1 MQYFNNILTVEAGWM
16 IEQGVMTKME
26 YDNLVH
32 HTKDIQVVRRACR
45 NTPALVAFDSIP
57 DRYKKAIVERVGD
70 PRKQARQNVLEGLIE
85 HSAAATTFFEDYMID
100 DDRHLPADKRR
111 EYYAN
116 AIVLDGVKR
125 LIEGRNSKRKALG
138 NRATRFWDEISEAV
152 QELTYG
158 SKNELTQEQFDE
170 LATQHYRSLT
180 KRQQAMADKDYEE
193 LNDAEKRELKK
204 CLKACAKWP
213 HTLPENP
220 RVLERTYKAYLKEG
234 YGALVSG
241 KFTQEKKNAAKI
253 ATEDQKAML
262 VTFMSDPRNL
272 DNEQVAR
279 LYNMVAEQMNNGFA
293 GETPARPWKKITASA
308 VAVWRDKCDD
318 LIFARRHG
326 AEKYRAGREM
336 QVRRSAPTRPLLF
349 WTMDG
354 WDVELLY
361 QHKPDKGATTYHNR
375 LTMVVV
381 LDGCCRYPIG
391 FAVGKNESP
400 ALIREALRDAERETQ
415 RLFGRMYRVGQLQ
428 SDHFAMKNLTPTY
441 QAVADKVTPARVKN
455 AKAKPIEA
463 WFNYFNK
470 KYCQMQTNWSG
481 FGITSRKE
489 LQPNTEYIT
498 KYKHQ
503 FPDFE
508 GCVRQIVGMIQ
519 AERAELETAYVAQ
532 FEAEGLTELKTAQY
546 LMAFGESTGERRY
559 LLQGCGIRCTIGTR
573 KMDYDCFDT
582 HFRKYP
588 STRWQLRYDPED
600 LHYAVAVNEDESLQ
614 FTLEEKYIQPMALAD
629 RKEGDARELQRVMD
643 FNRRKEQE
651 LMDELTPMEDRAR
664 ELLEQTTL
672 SKLLITDSRG
682 QHKLPK
688 AKARLAAA
696 SVENGTY
703 RTDGTDAGFEE
714 VEEKEDI
721 FAMY

>member
-1 MQYFNNILTVEAGWM
+1 MEYYNNILTVEAGWM
-16 IEQGVMTKME
+16 IEQGVMSATN
-26 YDNLVH
+26 YRNLSNRG
-32 HTKDIQVVRRACR
+32 DIQVVRRACR
-45 NTPALVAFDSIP
+45 NTPALVAYDSMP

-85 HSAAATTFFEDYMID
+85 HSATATTFFEDYMID

-111 EYYAN
+111 EYYTN

-138 NRATRFWDEISEAV
+138 NRATRFWDEISQSV
-152 QELTYG
+152 QELD
-158 SKNELTQEQFDE
+158 LT
-170 LATQHYRSLT
+170 
-180 KRQQAMADKDYEE
+180 
-193 LNDAEKRELKK
+193 
-204 CLKACAKWP
+204 KWP
-213 HTLPENP
+213 HTLPANA
-220 RVLERTYKAYLKEG
+220 RSLERKYQRYIAEGFGSLVHKAYQTG
-234 YGALVSG
+234 S
-241 KFTQEKKNAAKI
+241 KNAAKV
-253 ATEDQKAML
+253 ADENQKAML

-272 DNEQVAR
+272 DNAQVAK
-279 LYNMVAEQMNNGFA
+279 LYNMVAQQMD
-293 GETPARPWKKITASA
+293 WKKITASA

-318 LIFARRHG
+318 LIYARRHG
-326 AEKYRAGREM
+326 AEMYRAGKEM
-336 QVRRSAPTRPLLF
+336 QVKRSAPTRPLLY

-381 LDGCCRYPIG
+381 LDACCKYPIG
-391 FAVGKNESP
+391 FAVGRNESP
-400 ALIREALRDAERETQ
+400 SLIKEALRDAERETQ
-415 RLFGRMYRVGQLQ
+415 RLFGRMYRVAQLQ
-428 SDHFAMKNLTPTY
+428 SDHFAMKNLNPTY
-441 QAVADKVTPARVKN
+441 QMVADKVTPARVKN

-489 LQPNTEYIT
+489 LQPNTEFIT
-498 KYKHQ
+498 KYKKD
-503 FPDFE
+503 FPDFA
-508 GCVRQIVGMIQ
+508 GVVGQIVSFIQ
-519 AERAELETAYVAQ
+519 RERAELETAYVAA
-532 FEAEGLTELKTAQY
+532 FMADGLKELGTAQY
-546 LMAFGESTGERRY
+546 LMTFGESTGERRY
-559 LLQGCGIRCTIGTR
+559 LLQGTGIRCTIGVR
-573 KMDYDCFDT
+573 KLDYDCFDT
-582 HFRKYP
+582 HFRKYG

-696 SVENGTY
+696 NAELVE
-703 RTDGTDAGFEE
+703 A
-714 VEEKEDI
+714 VETGDN
-721 FAMY
+721 FYDMY

>member
-1 MQYFNNILTVEAGWM
+1 MEYYNNILTVEAGWM
-16 IEQGVMTKME
+16 IEQGVMSKANYE
-26 YDNLVH
+26 KLGQRG
-32 HTKDIQVVRRACR
+32 DIQVVRRACR
-45 NTPALVAFDSIP
+45 NTPALVAYDSMP
-57 DRYKKAIVERVGD
+57 DRYKRAIVERVGD
-70 PRKQARQNVLEGLIE
+70 PRKEARQNVLEGLIE
-85 HSAAATTFFEDYMID
+85 HSATASEYFENYMID

-111 EYYAN
+111 EYYTN
-116 AIVLDGVKR
+116 AIVLDGVRR

-138 NRATRFWDEISEAV
+138 NRATRFWDEISDAV
-152 QELTYG
+152 QELD
-158 SKNELTQEQFDE
+158 LT
-170 LATQHYRSLT
+170 
-180 KRQQAMADKDYEE
+180 
-193 LNDAEKRELKK
+193 
-204 CLKACAKWP
+204 KWP
-213 HTLPENP
+213 HTLPANA
-220 RVLERTYKAYLKEG
+220 RSLERKYQRYLSEGFASLVHKAYQTG
-234 YGALVSG
+234 S
-241 KFTQEKKNAAKI
+241 KNAAKV
-253 ATEDQKAML
+253 ADENQKAML

-279 LYNMVAEQMNNGFA
+279 LYNMVAQQMD
-293 GETPARPWKKITASA
+293 WKEITASA

-336 QVRRSAPTRPLLF
+336 QVKRSAPTRPLLF

-361 QHKPDKGATTYHNR
+361 QNKPDKGATTYHNR

-391 FAVGKNESP
+391 FAVGHNESP

-441 QAVADKVTPARVKN
+441 QTVADKVTPARVKN
-455 AKAKPIEA
+455 AKSKPIEA

-508 GCVRQIVGMIQ
+508 GCVRQIVGFIQ

-532 FEAEGLTELKTAQY
+532 FEAEGLIELKTAQY

-614 FTLEEKYIQPMALAD
+614 FTLEETYIQPMALAD
-629 RKEGDARELQRVMD
+629 RKEGDARDLQRVMD

-696 SVENGTY
+696 NAELVE
-703 RTDGTDAGFEE
+703 AEE
-714 VEEKEDI
+714 TGDN
-721 FAMY
+721 FYDMY

>member
-16 IEQGVMTKME
+16 IEQGVMTSENYRQMS
-26 YDNLVH
+26 H
-32 HTKDIQVVRRACR
+32 RGDIQVVRRACR
-45 NTPALVAFDSIP
+45 NTPALVAYDSMP

-70 PRKQARQNVLEGLIE
+70 PRKEARQNVLEGLIE

-100 DDRHLPADKRR
+100 DDRHLPSDKRR
-111 EYYAN
+111 EYYTN
-116 AIVLDGVKR
+116 AVVLDAVKR
-125 LIEGRNSKRKALG
+125 LIESRNSKRKALG

-152 QELTYG
+152 QELD
-158 SKNELTQEQFDE
+158 LT
-170 LATQHYRSLT
+170 
-180 KRQQAMADKDYEE
+180 
-193 LNDAEKRELKK
+193 
-204 CLKACAKWP
+204 KWP
-213 HTLPENP
+213 HTLPANA
-220 RVLERTYKAYLKEG
+220 RSLERKYQRYLAEG
-234 YGALVSG
+234 YGSLVHKAYQNGS
-241 KFTQEKKNAAKI
+241 KNAAKV
-253 ATEDQKAML
+253 ADENQKAML

-279 LYNMVAEQMNNGFA
+279 LYNMVAQQMD
-293 GETPARPWKKITASA
+293 WKKITASA

-428 SDHFAMKNLTPTY
+428 SDHFAMKNLSPTY

-651 LMDELTPMEDRAR
+651 LMDELTPMENRAR

-696 SVENGTY
+696 NAELVE
-703 RTDGTDAGFEE
+703 A
-714 VEEKEDI
+714 VETGDN
-721 FAMY
+721 FYDMY

>member
-1 MQYFNNILTVEAGWM
+1 MQYYNNILTVEAGWM
-16 IEQGVMTKME
+16 IEQGVMSATN
-26 YDNLVH
+26 YRNLSNRG
-32 HTKDIQVVRRACR
+32 DIQVVRRACR
-45 NTPALVAFDSIP
+45 NTPALVAYDSMP
-57 DRYKKAIVERVGD
+57 DRYKKAITEKVGNV
-70 PRKQARQNVLEGLIE
+70 RQAAKQNVLEGLIE
-85 HSAAATTFFEDYMID
+85 HSATASGYFEDYMID

-111 EYYAN
+111 EYYTN
-116 AIVLDGVKR
+116 AIVLEAVGR
-125 LIEGRNSKRKALG
+125 LMESRNAKRKALG
-138 NRATRFWDEISEAV
+138 NRATRCWDEMSEAV
-152 QELTYG
+152 QELD
-158 SKNELTQEQFDE
+158 LT
-170 LATQHYRSLT
+170 
-180 KRQQAMADKDYEE
+180 
-193 LNDAEKRELKK
+193 
-204 CLKACAKWP
+204 KWP
-213 HTLPENP
+213 HTLPVNA
-220 RVLERTYKAYLKEG
+220 RSLERKYDRFVAEGYASLVHKAYTTG
-234 YGALVSG
+234 S
-241 KFTQEKKNAAKI
+241 KNAAKV
-253 ATEDQKAML
+253 ADENQKAML

-272 DNEQVAR
+272 DNAQVAK
-279 LYNMVAEQMNNGFA
+279 LYNMVAQQMD
-293 GETPARPWKKITASA
+293 WKKITASA

-318 LIFARRHG
+318 LIYARRHG
-326 AEKYRAGREM
+326 AEMYRAGKEM
-336 QVRRSAPTRPLLF
+336 QVKRSAPTRPLLY

-381 LDGCCRYPIG
+381 LDACCKYPIG
-391 FAVGKNESP
+391 FAVGRNESP
-400 ALIREALRDAERETQ
+400 SLIKEALRDAERETQ
-415 RLFGRMYRVGQLQ
+415 RLFGRMYRVAQLQ
-428 SDHFAMKNLTPTY
+428 SDHFAMKNLNPTY
-441 QAVADKVTPARVKN
+441 QMVADKVTPARVKN

-489 LQPNTEYIT
+489 LQPNTEFIT
-498 KYKHQ
+498 KYKKD
-503 FPDFE
+503 FPDFA
-508 GCVRQIVGMIQ
+508 GVVGQIVSFIQ
-519 AERAELETAYVAQ
+519 RERAELETAYVAA
-532 FEAEGLTELKTAQY
+532 FMADGLKELGTAQY
-546 LMAFGESTGERRY
+546 LMTFGESTGERRY
-559 LLQGCGIRCTIGTR
+559 LLQGTGIRCTIGVR
-573 KMDYDCFDT
+573 KLDYDCFDT
-582 HFRKYP
+582 HFRKYG

-696 SVENGTY
+696 NAELVE
-703 RTDGTDAGFEE
+703 A
-714 VEEKEDI
+714 VETGDN
-721 FAMY
+721 FYDMY

>member
-1 MQYFNNILTVEAGWM
+1 MEYYKNILAVEARWM
-16 IEQGVMTKME
+16 IEQGVMTEANYNK
-26 YDNLVH
+26 LGQRG
-32 HTKDIQVVRRACR
+32 DIQIVRPGCR
-45 NTPALVAFDSIP
+45 NTPALVAYDSMP

-111 EYYAN
+111 EYYTN
-116 AIVLDGVKR
+116 AVVLDGVKR

-138 NRATRFWDEISEAV
+138 NRATRFWDEISQAV
-152 QELTYG
+152 QELD
-158 SKNELTQEQFDE
+158 LT
-170 LATQHYRSLT
+170 
-180 KRQQAMADKDYEE
+180 
-193 LNDAEKRELKK
+193 
-204 CLKACAKWP
+204 KWP
-213 HTLPENP
+213 HTLPANA
-220 RVLERTYKAYLKEG
+220 RSLERKYQRYLAEGFGSLVHKAYQTG
-234 YGALVSG
+234 S
-241 KFTQEKKNAAKI
+241 KNAAKV
-253 ATEDQKAML
+253 ADENQKAML

-279 LYNMVAEQMNNGFA
+279 LYNMVAQQMD
-293 GETPARPWKKITASA
+293 WKKITASA

-415 RLFGRMYRVGQLQ
+415 RLFGSMYRVGQLQ

-508 GCVRQIVGMIQ
+508 GCVKQIVGFIQ

-600 LHYAVAVNEDESLQ
+600 PHYAVAVNEDESLQ

-696 SVENGTY
+696 NAELVE
-703 RTDGTDAGFEE
+703 A
-714 VEEKEDI
+714 VETGDN
-721 FAMY
+721 FYDMY

>member
-1 MQYFNNILTVEAGWM
+1 MEYFKNILAVEAGWM
-16 IEQGVMTKME
+16 IEQGVMTSENYRQMS
-26 YDNLVH
+26 H
-32 HTKDIQVVRRACR
+32 RGDIQVVRRACR
-45 NTPALVAFDSIP
+45 NTPALVAYDSMP

-116 AIVLDGVKR
+116 AVVLDGVKR
-125 LIEGRNSKRKALG
+125 LIESRNSKRKALG

-152 QELTYG
+152 QELD
-158 SKNELTQEQFDE
+158 LT
-170 LATQHYRSLT
+170 
-180 KRQQAMADKDYEE
+180 
-193 LNDAEKRELKK
+193 
-204 CLKACAKWP
+204 KWP
-213 HTLPENP
+213 HTLPANA
-220 RVLERTYKAYLKEG
+220 RSLERKYQRYLAEGFGSLVHKAYQTG
-234 YGALVSG
+234 S
-241 KFTQEKKNAAKI
+241 KNAAKV
-253 ATEDQKAML
+253 ADENQKAML

-279 LYNMVAEQMNNGFA
+279 LYNMVAQQMD
-293 GETPARPWKKITASA
+293 WKKITASA

-415 RLFGRMYRVGQLQ
+415 RLFGRMYRVGQIQ
-428 SDHFAMKNLTPTY
+428 SDHFAMKNLAPTY

-508 GCVRQIVGMIQ
+508 GCVRQIVSFIQ

-532 FEAEGLTELKTAQY
+532 FEAEGLIELKTAQY

-588 STRWQLRYDPED
+588 STRWQLRYDPEEP
-600 LHYAVAVNEDESLQ
+600 HYAVAVNEDESLQ

-696 SVENGTY
+696 NAELVE
-703 RTDGTDAGFEE
+703 A
-714 VEEKEDI
+714 VETGDN
-721 FAMY
+721 FYDMY

>member
-1 MQYFNNILTVEAGWM
+1 MEYFNNILAVEVGWM
-16 IEQGVMTKME
+16 IREGIMKD
-26 YDNLVH
+26 YDYKHLAYRSH
-32 HTKDIQVVRRACR
+32 DIQVIRPACR
-45 NTPALVAFDSIP
+45 NTPALVAYDSMP

-85 HSAAATTFFEDYMID
+85 HSATATTFFEDYMID

-111 EYYAN
+111 EYYTN

-138 NRATRFWDEISEAV
+138 NRATRFWDEISQAV
-152 QELTYG
+152 QELD
-158 SKNELTQEQFDE
+158 LT
-170 LATQHYRSLT
+170 
-180 KRQQAMADKDYEE
+180 
-193 LNDAEKRELKK
+193 
-204 CLKACAKWP
+204 KWP
-213 HTLPENP
+213 HTLPANA
-220 RVLERTYKAYLKEG
+220 RSLERKYQRYIAEGFGSLVHKAYQTG
-234 YGALVSG
+234 S
-241 KFTQEKKNAAKI
+241 KNAAKV
-253 ATEDQKAML
+253 ADENQKAML

-279 LYNMVAEQMNNGFA
+279 LYNMVAQQMD
-293 GETPARPWKKITASA
+293 WKKITASA

-415 RLFGRMYRVGQLQ
+415 RLFGSMYRVGQLQ

-498 KYKHQ
+498 RYKHQ

-508 GCVRQIVGMIQ
+508 GCVRQIVSFIQ

-532 FEAEGLTELKTAQY
+532 FEAEGLIELKTGQY

-696 SVENGTY
+696 NAELVE
-703 RTDGTDAGFEE
+703 A
-714 VEEKEDI
+714 VETGDN
-721 FAMY
+721 FYDMY

>member
-16 IEQGVMTKME
+16 IEQGVMSDCQYRHLSTRG
-26 YDNLVH
+26 
-32 HTKDIQVVRRACR
+32 DIQVVRRACR
-45 NTPALVAFDSIP
+45 NTPALVAYDSMP

-116 AIVLDGVKR
+116 AVVLDAVKR
-125 LIEGRNSKRKALG
+125 LIESRNSKRNALG

-152 QELTYG
+152 QELD
-158 SKNELTQEQFDE
+158 LT
-170 LATQHYRSLT
+170 
-180 KRQQAMADKDYEE
+180 
-193 LNDAEKRELKK
+193 
-204 CLKACAKWP
+204 KWP
-213 HTLPENP
+213 HTLPANA
-220 RVLERTYKAYLKEG
+220 RSLERKYQRYLAEG
-234 YGALVSG
+234 YGSLVHKAYQNGS
-241 KFTQEKKNAAKI
+241 KNAAKV
-253 ATEDQKAML
+253 ANENQKAML

-279 LYNMVAEQMNNGFA
+279 LYNMVAQQMD
-293 GETPARPWKKITASA
+293 WKKITASA

-415 RLFGRMYRVGQLQ
+415 RLFGRMYRVGQIQ

-532 FEAEGLTELKTAQY
+532 FEAEGLIELKTAQY

-696 SVENGTY
+696 NAELVET
-703 RTDGTDAGFEE
+703 
-714 VEEKEDI
+714 VETGDN
-721 FAMY
+721 FYDMY

>member
-16 IEQGVMTKME
+16 IEQGLITKNN
-26 YDNLVH
+26 YLQLANRG
-32 HTKDIQVVRRACR
+32 DIQVVRRACR
-45 NTPALVAFDSIP
+45 NTPALVAYDSMP

-85 HSAAATTFFEDYMID
+85 HSAAATAFFEDYMID

-116 AIVLDGVKR
+116 AVVLDAVKR
-125 LIEGRNSKRKALG
+125 LIESRNSKRKALG

-152 QELTYG
+152 QELD
-158 SKNELTQEQFDE
+158 LT
-170 LATQHYRSLT
+170 
-180 KRQQAMADKDYEE
+180 
-193 LNDAEKRELKK
+193 
-204 CLKACAKWP
+204 KWP
-213 HTLPENP
+213 HTLPANA
-220 RVLERTYKAYLKEG
+220 RSLERKYQRYLAEG
-234 YGALVSG
+234 YGSLVHKAYQNGS
-241 KFTQEKKNAAKI
+241 KNAAKV
-253 ATEDQKAML
+253 ADENQKAML

-279 LYNMVAEQMNNGFA
+279 LYNMVAQQMD
-293 GETPARPWKKITASA
+293 WKKITASA

-428 SDHFAMKNLTPTY
+428 SDHFAMKNLAPTY

-559 LLQGCGIRCTIGTR
+559 LLQGCG
-573 KMDYDCFDT
+573 
-582 HFRKYP
+582 
-588 STRWQLRYDPED
+588 
-600 LHYAVAVNEDESLQ
+600 
-614 FTLEEKYIQPMALAD
+614 
-629 RKEGDARELQRVMD
+629 
-643 FNRRKEQE
+643 
-651 LMDELTPMEDRAR
+651 
-664 ELLEQTTL
+664 
-672 SKLLITDSRG
+672 SR
-682 QHKLPK
+682 L
-688 AKARLAAA
+688 
-696 SVENGTY
+696 VY
-703 RTDGTDAGFEE
+703 F
-714 VEEKEDI
+714 
-721 FAMY
+721 

>member
-1 MQYFNNILTVEAGWM
+1 
-16 IEQGVMTKME
+16 
-26 YDNLVH
+26 
-32 HTKDIQVVRRACR
+32 
-45 NTPALVAFDSIP
+45 
-57 DRYKKAIVERVGD
+57 
-70 PRKQARQNVLEGLIE
+70 
-85 HSAAATTFFEDYMID
+85 
-100 DDRHLPADKRR
+100 
-111 EYYAN
+111 
-116 AIVLDGVKR
+116 
-125 LIEGRNSKRKALG
+125 
-138 NRATRFWDEISEAV
+138 
-152 QELTYG
+152 
-158 SKNELTQEQFDE
+158 
-170 LATQHYRSLT
+170 
-180 KRQQAMADKDYEE
+180 MAD
-193 LNDAEKRELKK
+193 
-204 CLKACAKWP
+204 
-213 HTLPENP
+213 EN
-220 RVLERTYKAYLKEG
+220 
-234 YGALVSG
+234 
-241 KFTQEKKNAAKI
+241 
-253 ATEDQKAML
+253 QKAML

-279 LYNMVAEQMNNGFA
+279 LYNMVAQQMD
-293 GETPARPWKKITASA
+293 WKKITASA

-415 RLFGRMYRVGQLQ
+415 RLFGRMYRVGQIQ

-498 KYKHQ
+498 RYKHQ

-600 LHYAVAVNEDESLQ
+600 PHYAVAVNEDESLQ

-696 SVENGTY
+696 NAELVE
-703 RTDGTDAGFEE
+703 A
-714 VEEKEDI
+714 VETGDN
-721 FAMY
+721 FYDMY

>member
-45 NTPALVAFDSIP
+45 NTPALVAYDSMP

-111 EYYAN
+111 EYYTN
-116 AIVLDGVKR
+116 AVVLDGVKR
-125 LIEGRNSKRKALG
+125 LIESRNSKRKALG

-152 QELTYG
+152 QDLDLT
-158 SKNELTQEQFDE
+158 
-170 LATQHYRSLT
+170 
-180 KRQQAMADKDYEE
+180 
-193 LNDAEKRELKK
+193 
-204 CLKACAKWP
+204 KWP
-213 HTLPENP
+213 HTLPANA
-220 RVLERTYKAYLKEG
+220 RSLERKYQRYLAEGYDSLVHKAYQNG
-234 YGALVSG
+234 S
-241 KFTQEKKNAAKI
+241 KNAAKV
-253 ATEDQKAML
+253 ADENQKAML

-279 LYNMVAEQMNNGFA
+279 LYNMVAQQMD
-293 GETPARPWKKITASA
+293 WKKITASA

-361 QHKPDKGATTYHNR
+361 QHKPEKGATTYHNR

-415 RLFGRMYRVGQLQ
+415 RLFGRMYRVGQIQ
-428 SDHFAMKNLTPTY
+428 SDHFAMKNLAPTY

-498 KYKHQ
+498 RYKHQ

-696 SVENGTY
+696 NAELVE
-703 RTDGTDAGFEE
+703 A
-714 VEEKEDI
+714 VETGDN
-721 FAMY
+721 FYDMY

>member
-16 IEQGVMTKME
+16 IEQGLITKNN
-26 YDNLVH
+26 YLQLANRG
-32 HTKDIQVVRRACR
+32 DIQVVRRACR
-45 NTPALVAFDSIP
+45 NTPALVAYDSMP
-57 DRYKKAIVERVGD
+57 DRYKRAIVERVGD

-85 HSAAATTFFEDYMID
+85 HSAAATAFFEDYMID

-116 AIVLDGVKR
+116 AVVLDGVKR
-125 LIEGRNSKRKALG
+125 LIESRNSKRKALG

-152 QELTYG
+152 QELD
-158 SKNELTQEQFDE
+158 LT
-170 LATQHYRSLT
+170 
-180 KRQQAMADKDYEE
+180 
-193 LNDAEKRELKK
+193 
-204 CLKACAKWP
+204 KWP
-213 HTLPENP
+213 HTLPANA
-220 RVLERTYKAYLKEG
+220 RSLERKYQRYLAEG
-234 YGALVSG
+234 YGSLVHKAYQNGS
-241 KFTQEKKNAAKI
+241 KNAAKV
-253 ATEDQKAML
+253 ADENQKAML

-279 LYNMVAEQMNNGFA
+279 LYNMVAQQMD
-293 GETPARPWKKITASA
+293 WKKITASA

-336 QVRRSAPTRPLLF
+336 QVKRSAPTRPLLF

-391 FAVGKNESP
+391 FAVGKNEST

-629 RKEGDARELQRVMD
+629 RTEGDAAELKRVMD

-651 LMDELTPMEDRAR
+651 LMDELTPMENRAC

-696 SVENGTY
+696 NAELVE
-703 RTDGTDAGFEE
+703 A
-714 VEEKEDI
+714 VETGDN
-721 FAMY
+721 FYDMY

>member
-1 MQYFNNILTVEAGWM
+1 MEYFNNILTVEAGWM
-16 IEQGVMTKME
+16 IEQGIFTSENYRQMA
-26 YDNLVH
+26 H
-32 HTKDIQVVRRACR
+32 RGDIQVVRRACR
-45 NTPALVAFDSIP
+45 NTPALVAYDSMP

-85 HSAAATTFFEDYMID
+85 HSATATTFFEDYMID

-111 EYYAN
+111 EYYTN

-138 NRATRFWDEISEAV
+138 NRATRFWDEISQAV
-152 QELTYG
+152 QELD
-158 SKNELTQEQFDE
+158 LT
-170 LATQHYRSLT
+170 
-180 KRQQAMADKDYEE
+180 
-193 LNDAEKRELKK
+193 
-204 CLKACAKWP
+204 KWP
-213 HTLPENP
+213 HTLPANA
-220 RVLERTYKAYLKEG
+220 RSLERKYQRYLAEGFGSLVHKAYQTG
-234 YGALVSG
+234 S
-241 KFTQEKKNAAKI
+241 KNAAKV
-253 ATEDQKAML
+253 ADDNQKAML

-279 LYNMVAEQMNNGFA
+279 LYNMVAQQMD
-293 GETPARPWKKITASA
+293 WKKITASA

-498 KYKHQ
+498 RYKHQ

-508 GCVRQIVGMIQ
+508 GCVRQIVSFIQ

-696 SVENGTY
+696 NAELVE
-703 RTDGTDAGFEE
+703 A
-714 VEEKEDI
+714 VETGDN
-721 FAMY
+721 FYDMY

>member
-1 MQYFNNILTVEAGWM
+1 MQYHNNILTVEVGWL
-16 IEQGVMTKME
+16 IEQGVMTRME
-26 YDNLVH
+26 YDNLAH
-32 HTKDIQVVRRACR
+32 HSKDIQVVRRACR
-45 NTPALVAFDSIP
+45 NTPALVAYDSMP

-85 HSAAATTFFEDYMID
+85 HSAAATAFFEDYMID
-100 DDRHLPADKRR
+100 DDRHLPSDKRR
-111 EYYAN
+111 EYYTN
-116 AIVLDGVKR
+116 AVVLDGVKR
-125 LIEGRNSKRKALG
+125 LIESRNSKRKALG

-152 QELTYG
+152 QELD
-158 SKNELTQEQFDE
+158 LT
-170 LATQHYRSLT
+170 
-180 KRQQAMADKDYEE
+180 
-193 LNDAEKRELKK
+193 
-204 CLKACAKWP
+204 KWP
-213 HTLPENP
+213 HTLPANA
-220 RVLERTYKAYLKEG
+220 RSLERKYQRYLAEG
-234 YGALVSG
+234 YGSLVHKAYQNGS
-241 KFTQEKKNAAKI
+241 KNAAKV
-253 ATEDQKAML
+253 ADENQKAML

-279 LYNMVAEQMNNGFA
+279 LYNMVAQQMD
-293 GETPARPWKKITASA
+293 WKKITASA

-336 QVRRSAPTRPLLF
+336 QVKRSAPTRPLLF

-415 RLFGRMYRVGQLQ
+415 RLFGRMYRVGQIQ
-428 SDHFAMKNLTPTY
+428 SDHFAMKNLSPTY

-696 SVENGTY
+696 NAELVE
-703 RTDGTDAGFEE
+703 A
-714 VEEKEDI
+714 VETGDN
-721 FAMY
+721 FYDMY

>member
-1 MQYFNNILTVEAGWM
+1 MEYYNNILTVEAGWM
-16 IEQGVMTKME
+16 IEQGVMSKANYE
-26 YDNLVH
+26 KLEQRG
-32 HTKDIQVVRRACR
+32 DIQVVRRACR
-45 NTPALVAFDSIP
+45 NTPALVAYDSMP
-57 DRYKKAIVERVGD
+57 DRYKRAIVERIGD
-70 PRKQARQNVLEGLIE
+70 PRKEARQNVLEGLIE
-85 HSAAATTFFEDYMID
+85 HSATASEYFENYMID

-111 EYYAN
+111 EYYTN
-116 AIVLDGVKR
+116 AIVLDGVRR

-138 NRATRFWDEISEAV
+138 NRATRFWDEISDAV
-152 QELTYG
+152 QELD
-158 SKNELTQEQFDE
+158 LT
-170 LATQHYRSLT
+170 
-180 KRQQAMADKDYEE
+180 
-193 LNDAEKRELKK
+193 
-204 CLKACAKWP
+204 KWP
-213 HTLPENP
+213 HTLPANA
-220 RVLERTYKAYLKEG
+220 RSLERKYQRYLSDGLASLVHKAYQTG
-234 YGALVSG
+234 S
-241 KFTQEKKNAAKI
+241 KNAAKV
-253 ATEDQKAML
+253 ADENQKAML

-279 LYNMVAEQMNNGFA
+279 LYNMVAQQMD
-293 GETPARPWKKITASA
+293 WKKITASA

-336 QVRRSAPTRPLLF
+336 QVKRSAPTRPLLF

-498 KYKHQ
+498 RYKHQ

-508 GCVRQIVGMIQ
+508 GCVRQIVSFIQ

-532 FEAEGLTELKTAQY
+532 FEAEGLIELKTGQY

-672 SKLLITDSRG
+672 SKILIPDSNG

-688 AKARLAAA
+688 ARARLAAA
-696 SVENGTY
+696 GNAECGMMN
-703 RTDGTDAGFEE
+703 AEFEE

>member
-1 MQYFNNILTVEAGWM
+1 MQYFNNILTVEARWM
-16 IEQGVMTKME
+16 IEQGLMTKAN
-26 YDNLVH
+26 YNKLGQRG
-32 HTKDIQVVRRACR
+32 DIQIVRPGCR
-45 NTPALVAFDSIP
+45 NTPALVAYDSMP
-57 DRYKKAIVERVGD
+57 DRYKKAIVELVGD

-111 EYYAN
+111 EYYTN
-116 AIVLDGVKR
+116 AIVLDAVKR
-125 LIEGRNSKRKALG
+125 LIESRNSKRKALG

-152 QELTYG
+152 QELD
-158 SKNELTQEQFDE
+158 LT
-170 LATQHYRSLT
+170 
-180 KRQQAMADKDYEE
+180 
-193 LNDAEKRELKK
+193 
-204 CLKACAKWP
+204 KWP
-213 HTLPENP
+213 HTLPANA
-220 RVLERTYKAYLKEG
+220 RSLERKYQRYLAEG
-234 YGALVSG
+234 YGSLVHKAYQTGS
-241 KFTQEKKNAAKI
+241 KNAAKV
-253 ATEDQKAML
+253 ADENQKAML

-279 LYNMVAEQMNNGFA
+279 LYNMVAQQMD
-293 GETPARPWKKITASA
+293 WKKITASA

-336 QVRRSAPTRPLLF
+336 QVKRSAPTRPLLF

-428 SDHFAMKNLTPTY
+428 SDHFAMKNLAPTY

-651 LMDELTPMEDRAR
+651 LMDELTPMENRAR

-696 SVENGTY
+696 NAELVE
-703 RTDGTDAGFEE
+703 A
-714 VEEKEDI
+714 VETGDN
-721 FAMY
+721 FYDMY

>member
-1 MQYFNNILTVEAGWM
+1 MQYFNNILTVEARWM
-16 IEQGVMTKME
+16 IEQGLMTEANYNK
-26 YDNLVH
+26 LGQR
-32 HTKDIQVVRRACR
+32 KDIQIVRPGCR
-45 NTPALVAFDSIP
+45 NTPALVAYDSLP

-85 HSAAATTFFEDYMID
+85 HSAAATAFFEDYMID
-100 DDRHLPADKRR
+100 DDRHLPSDKRR

-116 AIVLDGVKR
+116 AVVLDGVKR
-125 LIEGRNSKRKALG
+125 LIESRNSKRKALG
-138 NRATRFWDEISEAV
+138 NRATRFWDEISQAV
-152 QELTYG
+152 QELD
-158 SKNELTQEQFDE
+158 LT
-170 LATQHYRSLT
+170 
-180 KRQQAMADKDYEE
+180 
-193 LNDAEKRELKK
+193 
-204 CLKACAKWP
+204 KWP
-213 HTLPENP
+213 HTLPANA
-220 RVLERTYKAYLKEG
+220 RSLERKYQRYLAEG
-234 YGALVSG
+234 YGSLVHKAYQNGS
-241 KFTQEKKNAAKI
+241 KNAAKV
-253 ATEDQKAML
+253 ADENQKAML

-279 LYNMVAEQMNNGFA
+279 LYNMVAQQMD
-293 GETPARPWKKITASA
+293 WKKITASA

-336 QVRRSAPTRPLLF
+336 QVKRSAPTRPLLF

-696 SVENGTY
+696 NAELVE
-703 RTDGTDAGFEE
+703 A
-714 VEEKEDI
+714 VETGDN
-721 FAMY
+721 FYDMY

>member
-16 IEQGVMTKME
+16 IEQGLITKNN
-26 YDNLVH
+26 YLQLANRG
-32 HTKDIQVVRRACR
+32 DIQVVRRACR
-45 NTPALVAFDSIP
+45 NTPALVAYDSMP

-116 AIVLDGVKR
+116 AVVLDAVKR
-125 LIEGRNSKRKALG
+125 LIESRNSKRKALG
-138 NRATRFWDEISEAV
+138 NRATRYWDEISQAV
-152 QELTYG
+152 QELD
-158 SKNELTQEQFDE
+158 LT
-170 LATQHYRSLT
+170 
-180 KRQQAMADKDYEE
+180 
-193 LNDAEKRELKK
+193 
-204 CLKACAKWP
+204 KWP
-213 HTLPENP
+213 HTLPANA
-220 RVLERTYKAYLKEG
+220 RSLERKYQRYLAEG
-234 YGALVSG
+234 YGSLVHKAYQNGS
-241 KFTQEKKNAAKI
+241 KNAAKV
-253 ATEDQKAML
+253 ADENQKAML

-279 LYNMVAEQMNNGFA
+279 LYNMVAQQMD
-293 GETPARPWKKITASA
+293 WKKITASA

-336 QVRRSAPTRPLLF
+336 QVKRSAPTRPLLF

-428 SDHFAMKNLTPTY
+428 SDHFAMKNLAPTY
-441 QAVADKVTPARVKN
+441 QTVADKVTPARVKN

-503 FPDFE
+503 FPDFG
-508 GCVRQIVGMIQ
+508 GCVEQIVRFIQ

-559 LLQGCGIRCTIGTR
+559 LLQGCGIRCTLPLAPSKGGLR
-573 KMDYDCFDT
+573 KVDYDCFDT

-688 AKARLAAA
+688 AKARLKAAELVPA
-696 SVENGTY
+696 
-703 RTDGTDAGFEE
+703 E
-714 VEEKEDI
+714 VVDDDEFTFD
-721 FAMY
+721 MY

>member
-45 NTPALVAFDSIP
+45 NTPALVAFDSMP

-111 EYYAN
+111 EYYTN

-138 NRATRFWDEISEAV
+138 NRATRFWDEISQAV
-152 QELTYG
+152 QELD
-158 SKNELTQEQFDE
+158 LT
-170 LATQHYRSLT
+170 
-180 KRQQAMADKDYEE
+180 
-193 LNDAEKRELKK
+193 
-204 CLKACAKWP
+204 KWP
-213 HTLPENP
+213 HTLPANA
-220 RVLERTYKAYLKEG
+220 RSLERKYQRYLSDGLASLVHKAYQNG
-234 YGALVSG
+234 S
-241 KFTQEKKNAAKI
+241 KNAAKV
-253 ATEDQKAML
+253 ADENQKAML

-279 LYNMVAEQMNNGFA
+279 LYNMVAQQMD
-293 GETPARPWKKITASA
+293 WKKITASA

-498 KYKHQ
+498 RYKHQ

-508 GCVRQIVGMIQ
+508 GCVRQIVSFIQ

-532 FEAEGLTELKTAQY
+532 FEAEGLIELKTAQY

-696 SVENGTY
+696 NAELVE
-703 RTDGTDAGFEE
+703 A
-714 VEEKEDI
+714 VETGDN
-721 FAMY
+721 FYDMY

>member
-16 IEQGVMTKME
+16 IEQGVMSDCQYRHLSTRG
-26 YDNLVH
+26 
-32 HTKDIQVVRRACR
+32 DIQVVRRACR
-45 NTPALVAFDSIP
+45 NTPALVAYDSMP

-85 HSAAATTFFEDYMID
+85 HSATATTFFEDYMID

-111 EYYAN
+111 EYYTN

-138 NRATRFWDEISEAV
+138 NRATRFWDEISQAV
-152 QELTYG
+152 QELD
-158 SKNELTQEQFDE
+158 LT
-170 LATQHYRSLT
+170 
-180 KRQQAMADKDYEE
+180 
-193 LNDAEKRELKK
+193 
-204 CLKACAKWP
+204 KWP
-213 HTLPENP
+213 HTLPANA
-220 RVLERTYKAYLKEG
+220 RSLERKYQRYLAEGFGSLVHKAYQTG
-234 YGALVSG
+234 S
-241 KFTQEKKNAAKI
+241 KNAAKV
-253 ATEDQKAML
+253 ADDNQKAML

-279 LYNMVAEQMNNGFA
+279 LYNMVAQQMD
-293 GETPARPWKKITASA
+293 WKKITASA

-498 KYKHQ
+498 RYKHQ

-508 GCVRQIVGMIQ
+508 GCVRQIVSFIQ

-696 SVENGTY
+696 NAELVE
-703 RTDGTDAGFEE
+703 A
-714 VEEKEDI
+714 VETGDN
-721 FAMY
+721 FYDMY

>member
-1 MQYFNNILTVEAGWM
+1 MEYFNNILAVEVGWM
-16 IEQGVMTKME
+16 IREGIMKD
-26 YDNLVH
+26 YDYKHLAYRSH
-32 HTKDIQVVRRACR
+32 DIQVIRPACR
-45 NTPALVAFDSIP
+45 NTPALVAYDSMP

-85 HSAAATTFFEDYMID
+85 HSATATTFFEDYMID

-111 EYYAN
+111 EYYTN

-138 NRATRFWDEISEAV
+138 NRATRFWDEISQTV
-152 QELTYG
+152 QELD
-158 SKNELTQEQFDE
+158 LT
-170 LATQHYRSLT
+170 
-180 KRQQAMADKDYEE
+180 
-193 LNDAEKRELKK
+193 
-204 CLKACAKWP
+204 KWP
-213 HTLPENP
+213 HTLPANA
-220 RVLERTYKAYLKEG
+220 RSLERKYQRYLAEG
-234 YGALVSG
+234 YGSLVHKAYQNGS
-241 KFTQEKKNAAKI
+241 KNAAKV
-253 ATEDQKAML
+253 ADENQKAML

-279 LYNMVAEQMNNGFA
+279 LYNMVAQQMD
-293 GETPARPWKKITASA
+293 WKKITASA

-498 KYKHQ
+498 RYKHQ

-508 GCVRQIVGMIQ
+508 GCVRQIVSFIQ

-532 FEAEGLTELKTAQY
+532 FEAEGLIELKTGQY

-600 LHYAVAVNEDESLQ
+600 PHYAVAVNEDESLQ

-651 LMDELTPMEDRAR
+651 LMDELAPMEDRAR

-696 SVENGTY
+696 NAELVE
-703 RTDGTDAGFEE
+703 A
-714 VEEKEDI
+714 VETGDN
-721 FAMY
+721 FYDMY

>member
-16 IEQGVMTKME
+16 IEQGVMTSENYRQMS
-26 YDNLVH
+26 H
-32 HTKDIQVVRRACR
+32 RGDIQVVRRACR
-45 NTPALVAFDSIP
+45 NTPALVAYDSMP

-111 EYYAN
+111 EYYTN
-116 AIVLDGVKR
+116 AVVLDGVKR
-125 LIEGRNSKRKALG
+125 LIESRNSKRKALG

-152 QELTYG
+152 QELD
-158 SKNELTQEQFDE
+158 LT
-170 LATQHYRSLT
+170 
-180 KRQQAMADKDYEE
+180 
-193 LNDAEKRELKK
+193 
-204 CLKACAKWP
+204 KWP
-213 HTLPENP
+213 HTLPANA
-220 RVLERTYKAYLKEG
+220 RSLERKYQRYLAEGFGSLVHKAYQNG
-234 YGALVSG
+234 S
-241 KFTQEKKNAAKI
+241 KNAAKV
-253 ATEDQKAML
+253 ADENQKAML

-279 LYNMVAEQMNNGFA
+279 LYNMVAQQMD
-293 GETPARPWKKITASA
+293 WKKITASA

-508 GCVRQIVGMIQ
+508 GCVKQIVGFIQ

-532 FEAEGLTELKTAQY
+532 FEAEGLIELKTTQY

-696 SVENGTY
+696 NAELVE
-703 RTDGTDAGFEE
+703 A
-714 VEEKEDI
+714 VETGDN
-721 FAMY
+721 FYDMY

>member
-1 MQYFNNILTVEAGWM
+1 MEYFNNILTVEAGWM
-16 IEQGVMTKME
+16 IEQGIMTE
-26 YDNLVH
+26 YEYKNLAH
-32 HTKDIQVVRRACR
+32 HSKDIQVVRRACR
-45 NTPALVAFDSIP
+45 NTPALVAYDSMP

-85 HSAAATTFFEDYMID
+85 HSATATTFFEDYMID

-111 EYYAN
+111 EYYTN

-138 NRATRFWDEISEAV
+138 NRATRFWDEISQAV
-152 QELTYG
+152 QELD
-158 SKNELTQEQFDE
+158 LT
-170 LATQHYRSLT
+170 
-180 KRQQAMADKDYEE
+180 
-193 LNDAEKRELKK
+193 
-204 CLKACAKWP
+204 KWP
-213 HTLPENP
+213 HTLPANA
-220 RVLERTYKAYLKEG
+220 RSLERKYQRYIAEGFGSLVHKAYQTG
-234 YGALVSG
+234 S
-241 KFTQEKKNAAKI
+241 KNAAKV
-253 ATEDQKAML
+253 ADENQKAML

-279 LYNMVAEQMNNGFA
+279 LYNMVAQQMD
-293 GETPARPWKKITASA
+293 WKKITASA

-415 RLFGRMYRVGQLQ
+415 RLFGSMYRVGQLQ

-498 KYKHQ
+498 RYKHQ

-508 GCVRQIVGMIQ
+508 GCVRQIVSFIQ

-532 FEAEGLTELKTAQY
+532 FEAEGLIELKTGQY

-696 SVENGTY
+696 NAELVE
-703 RTDGTDAGFEE
+703 A
-714 VEEKEDI
+714 VETGDN
-721 FAMY
+721 FYDMY

>member
-1 MQYFNNILTVEAGWM
+1 MEYYNNILTVEAGWM
-16 IEQGVMTKME
+16 IDQGVMSATN
-26 YDNLVH
+26 YRNL
-32 HTKDIQVVRRACR
+32 TNRGDIQVVRRACR
-45 NTPALVAFDSIP
+45 NTPALVAYDSMP

-85 HSAAATTFFEDYMID
+85 HSAAATAFFEDYMID
-100 DDRHLPADKRR
+100 DDRHLPSDKRR

-116 AIVLDGVKR
+116 AVVLDAVKR
-125 LIEGRNSKRKALG
+125 LIESRNSKRKALG

-152 QELTYG
+152 QELD
-158 SKNELTQEQFDE
+158 LT
-170 LATQHYRSLT
+170 
-180 KRQQAMADKDYEE
+180 
-193 LNDAEKRELKK
+193 
-204 CLKACAKWP
+204 KWP
-213 HTLPENP
+213 HTLPANA
-220 RVLERTYKAYLKEG
+220 RSLERKYQRYLAEG
-234 YGALVSG
+234 YGSLVHKAYQNGS
-241 KFTQEKKNAAKI
+241 KNAAKV
-253 ATEDQKAML
+253 ADENQKAML

-279 LYNMVAEQMNNGFA
+279 LYNMVAQQMD
-293 GETPARPWKKITASA
+293 WKKITASA

-336 QVRRSAPTRPLLF
+336 QVKRSAPTRPLLF

-428 SDHFAMKNLTPTY
+428 SDHFAMKNLAPTY

-489 LQPNTEYIT
+489 LQPNTEFIT

-696 SVENGTY
+696 NAEMVE
-703 RTDGTDAGFEE
+703 A
-714 VEEKEDI
+714 VETGDN
-721 FAMY
+721 FYDMY

>member
-45 NTPALVAFDSIP
+45 NTPALVAYDSMP
-57 DRYKKAIVERVGD
+57 DRYKRAIVERVGD

-111 EYYAN
+111 EYYTN

-125 LIEGRNSKRKALG
+125 LIESRNSKRKALG
-138 NRATRFWDEISEAV
+138 NRATRFWDEISQAV
-152 QELTYG
+152 QELD
-158 SKNELTQEQFDE
+158 LT
-170 LATQHYRSLT
+170 
-180 KRQQAMADKDYEE
+180 
-193 LNDAEKRELKK
+193 
-204 CLKACAKWP
+204 KWP
-213 HTLPENP
+213 HTLPANA
-220 RVLERTYKAYLKEG
+220 RSLERKYQRYLAEGFGSLVHKAYQTG
-234 YGALVSG
+234 S
-241 KFTQEKKNAAKI
+241 KNAAKV
-253 ATEDQKAML
+253 ADENQKAML

-279 LYNMVAEQMNNGFA
+279 LYNMVAQQMD
-293 GETPARPWKKITASA
+293 WKKITASA

-498 KYKHQ
+498 RYKHQ

-508 GCVRQIVGMIQ
+508 GCVRQIVSFIQ
-519 AERAELETAYVAQ
+519 AERSELETAYVAQ
-532 FEAEGLTELKTAQY
+532 FEAEGLIELKTAQY

-600 LHYAVAVNEDESLQ
+600 PHYAVAVNEDESLQ

-703 RTDGTDAGFEE
+703 RTDGTDAEFEE